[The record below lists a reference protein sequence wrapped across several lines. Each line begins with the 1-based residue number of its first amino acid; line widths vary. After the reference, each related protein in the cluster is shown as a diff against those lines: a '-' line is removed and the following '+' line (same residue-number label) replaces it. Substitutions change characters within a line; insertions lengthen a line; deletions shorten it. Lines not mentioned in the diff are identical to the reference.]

1 MFKLVLEYVRK
12 NKWVYLLVAVTLILY
27 DATLVIPTQ
36 VVQRL
41 VDAIGSHHLTEK
53 GLLLTVGFLILSTL
67 VNYGTAFIWHLKLFQ
82 QSIHF
87 KFDMQQ
93 RAFL

>member
-1 MFKLVLEYVRK
+1 MFKLVLDYVKK
-12 NKWVYLLVAVTLILY
+12 NKWVYFLVALSLIIY

-41 VDAIGSHHLTEK
+41 VDAITKQSLTEQ
-53 GLLLTVGFLILSTL
+53 GLLATIGFLVLATV
-67 VNYGTAFIWHLKLFQ
+67 VNYASAFIWHLKLFQ

-87 KFDMQQ
+87 KFDMQ
-93 RAFL
+93 